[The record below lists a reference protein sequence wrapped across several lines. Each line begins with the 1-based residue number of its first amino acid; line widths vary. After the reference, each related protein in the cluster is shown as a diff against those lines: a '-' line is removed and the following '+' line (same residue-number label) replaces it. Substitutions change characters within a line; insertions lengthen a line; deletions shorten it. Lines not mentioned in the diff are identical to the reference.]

1 MPRLTKDP
9 LNLWG
14 RPTLNGA
21 PGLELQR
28 SDLWVLNLDT
38 AIQGLS
44 RISAYSGGFDTAT
57 LQVASVSLPPLSIKA
72 DEFRRDSRPVLMP
85 GFDEAVSPVKLT
97 FNLDAAGAGKQWHDF
112 YSSNLYHF
120 ISTWLRVTRSGRNS
134 ISLSEQDE
142 PGESGNFMDENYRVP
157 YRYNLLL
164 KFGRGSADGALL
176 EVSTQYELRSAW
188 PISMQLSEVSYDK
201 SDHVQLVCQFGVSE
215 VVQYVPPT
223 AP

>member
-38 AIQGLS
+38 AIQGLT
-44 RISAYSGGFDTAT
+44 RINAYSGGFDTST
-57 LQVASVSLPPLSIKA
+57 LQVASVGLPTLSVKA

-85 GFDEAVSPVKLT
+85 GFDEAVSPVKMA
-97 FNLDAAGAGKQWHDF
+97 FNLDAAGAGKQWNDF

-120 ISTWLRVTRSGRNS
+120 ISTWLNVTRSGRNA
-134 ISLSEQDE
+134 ISLGDQAEL
-142 PGESGNFMDENYRVP
+142 GESNFMDENYRVP

-164 KFGRGSADGALL
+164 KFGRGNSDGSTL

-201 SDHVQLVCQFGVSE
+201 PGHVQLVCQFGVSE